1 VRCLVGEH
9 LPYPQKASDKSI
21 EYLDLGPQGAYE
33 RVSLRT
39 LELALTKE
47 PNNKKTLKLAL
58 TKEPNNKKTLELALT
73 KEPKYTQIR
82 SSLRSTRNSRVATG
96 GVQEYLLT

>member
-1 VRCLVGEH
+1 VRCLIGEH

-47 PNNKKTLKLAL
+47 P
-58 TKEPNNKKTLELALT
+58 
-73 KEPKYTQIR
+73 KYTQIR

>member
-1 VRCLVGEH
+1 VRCLIGEH

-39 LELALTKE
+39 LE
-47 PNNKKTLKLAL
+47 LAL